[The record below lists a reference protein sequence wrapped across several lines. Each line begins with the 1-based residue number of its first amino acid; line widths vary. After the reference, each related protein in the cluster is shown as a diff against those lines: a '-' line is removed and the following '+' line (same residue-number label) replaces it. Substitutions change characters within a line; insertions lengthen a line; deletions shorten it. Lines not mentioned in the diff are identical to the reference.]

1 MSQSHEG
8 CNLAGSFE
16 VNKVSGNFHIAPGRS
31 FARNNMHI
39 HDTVSPFYHVA
50 GFNVR
55 LHHVSFSRS
64 ISINRMDLRSIIQ
77 VISFTISASALK

>member
-39 HDTVSPFYHVA
+39 HDTVSSPYLVSGIKCGAYTVFYLV
-50 GFNVR
+50 G
-55 LHHVSFSRS
+55 VSQSTRW
-64 ISINRMDLRSIIQ
+64 IYE
-77 VISFTISASALK
+77 A